1 MNTFQESLNE
11 LLLEGK
17 LNRKQLAS
25 KVGVTHT
32 TINGF
37 FNLNYYPTIE
47 LAIRLSDYFNCSL
60 DYLLGLSDVKNK
72 EYTIDTN
79 SMLKNFNDNLAEILK
94 NNNISNAK
102 AMRDMQM
109 GEFTFYRWKRGMFP
123 KTISLINVA
132 KYLGISIDYLLGHE
146 CK

>member
-1 MNTFQESLNE
+1 MNTFQDSLKDLMSENSLN
-11 LLLEGK
+11 GRK
-17 LNRKQLAS
+17 LSLITE
-25 KVGVTHT
+25 VTPS
-32 TINGF
+32 TIYDF
-37 FNLNYYPTIE
+37 FKRDFYPSIDLTLKMSE
-47 LAIRLSDYFNCSL
+47 YFNCSI

-94 NNNISNAK
+94 NNNISKAK

-109 GEFTFYRWKRGMFP
+109 GVFAFYRWKRGMFP

>member
-1 MNTFQESLNE
+1 MNNFADSLSE
-11 LLLEGK
+11 LLSDNNISK
-17 LNRKQLAS
+17 DQLAQILNVNRS
-25 KVGVTHT
+25 
-32 TINGF
+32 TIF
-37 FNLNYYPTIE
+37 AYFSDDYYPQIDIA
-47 LAIRLSDYFNCSL
+47 LKLSNHFNCSL

-72 EYTIDTN
+72 EYEISTN

-94 NNNISNAK
+94 NSNISNAK

-132 KYLGISIDYLLGHE
+132 KYLGISVDYLLGHE